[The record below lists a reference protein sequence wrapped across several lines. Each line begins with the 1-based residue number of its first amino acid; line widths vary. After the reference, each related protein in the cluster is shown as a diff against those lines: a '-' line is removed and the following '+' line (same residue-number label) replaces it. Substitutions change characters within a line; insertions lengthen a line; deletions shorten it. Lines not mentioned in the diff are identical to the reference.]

1 MKKLLIISALSAA
14 LLCSC
19 GGNGA
24 ADKSGNACCDSV
36 TECNMVKLPGKWC
49 FVTIANDSVRLDE
62 ALIDSIGAGQ
72 GIVFGQ
78 DSTYSVMTNCNSIGG
93 SYTATCDSIIF
104 GDGFMTEMACDN
116 MQVEDAVRFIL
127 PKLNAYS
134 IESDSILR
142 ITSDDDN
149 CFIVLKKAE

>member
-1 MKKLLIISALSAA
+1 MKKLLIISAMSAA

-24 ADKSGNACCDSV
+24 ADKADDTACDSV
-36 TECNMVKLPGKWC
+36 KCNMRKLPGKWN
-49 FVTIANDSVRLDE
+49 FVAIANDSINLDE
-62 ALIDSIGAGQ
+62 AFIDSIGAGQ

-78 DSTYSVMTNCNSIGG
+78 DSTFSVVTNCNRIGG
-93 SYTATCDSIIF
+93 SYTATCDSIAF

-127 PKLNAYS
+127 SKLNAYTV
-134 IESDSILR
+134 ESDSILR
-142 ITSDDDN
+142 LTPDDAN
-149 CFIVLKKAE
+149 CYIVLKKAE